1 MPTNRRHKMYFNT
14 CSYRTTSPSSD
25 GSVKN
30 SDTRT
35 DQRPPAPACTASPSG
50 NDEAAA
56 IRRLSGKSAPG
67 GKTARVAPAAAVVP
81 DEEAELPRG
90 RTRFAFSPPSRCPF
104 HFTTL
109 ARGRRAWAG
118 SPPKPPQGRTLGR
131 EQPQQK
137 KRRPT
142 PPFLLPSKLVTQL
155 CADVQPSRREPNS

>member
-1 MPTNRRHKMYFNT
+1 MYFNT

-81 DEEAELPRG
+81 DEDAE
-90 RTRFAFSPPSRCPF
+90 
-104 HFTTL
+104 L
-109 ARGRRAWAG
+109 ARGARASPFLHPAAARFISPLWQEAGVPGPAAHRSRR
-118 SPPKPPQGRTLGR
+118 RVVLHD

-137 KRRPT
+137 KRRPA
-142 PPFLLPSKLVTQL
+142 PPFLLPSELVTQL
-155 CADVQPSRREPNS
+155 CADVQPGRREPNS